1 MVGKSANC
9 GGAVSGWE
17 LGKPGKISE
26 EGGSFSMDNKKD
38 FSRREFLR
46 DSAVGGAGLALVTGL
61 APARV
66 LGANDRI
73 RVGAL
78 GTGERA
84 QYLMTLFKAVP
95 STEVVAVCDVY
106 EPHRD
111 LGLRIA
117 GPDAKAYV
125 DYREVLDLKDVD
137 AVIIGAPDHWHKTM
151 LVDAVRAGKDV
162 YCEKPIMHSIEQGVE
177 MVRAVEE
184 TRRVV
189 QTGMQQRSWNH
200 YQLGKHLVDSGKLG
214 RVTFVHTYWY
224 QNYYTPRGWNEL
236 PAIDTSRLDWK
247 KFLGEAPD
255 QPFTPEKFVWWR
267 FFWDFGGGILTDL
280 LTHWI
285 DVIQWYMGEPAPK
298 TASATGDLYLMKWQ
312 CPDTITAVYEFPGD
326 FVVTYTGA
334 MNSGIDDGGI
344 EFRGSAATMK
354 IDRSHLAVYPEG
366 AKFVPGQLA
375 PEPEIFVR
383 SEGDGTVDHVRNF
396 LECMRSRKT
405 PNAPIQAGFE
415 AARTSWIGNMAL
427 RRGMKVA
434 WDASRNRALS

>member
-1 MVGKSANC
+1 
-9 GGAVSGWE
+9 
-17 LGKPGKISE
+17 
-26 EGGSFSMDNKKD
+26 MDNKKD

-46 DSAVGGAGLALVTGL
+46 DSAVGGAGLALAAGL

-224 QNYYTPRGWNEL
+224 QNYYTPSGWNEL

-366 AKFVPGQLA
+366 AKYVPGQLA

-383 SEGDGTVDHVRNF
+383 SEGDGTVDHVMNF